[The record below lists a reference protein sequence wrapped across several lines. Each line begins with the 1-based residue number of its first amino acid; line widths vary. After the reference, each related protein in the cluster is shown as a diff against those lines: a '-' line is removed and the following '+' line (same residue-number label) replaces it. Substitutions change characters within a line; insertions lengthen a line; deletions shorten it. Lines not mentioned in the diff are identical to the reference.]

1 MSDTDIQTPSPFI
14 KAKLKRRLSEAEFSL
29 TESVQMMITV
39 TPPVGTKREEMLEP
53 IFWSHVARR
62 MKPMTE
68 IRAMPRDGAWYGIY
82 LVIYADHL
90 QAKLKEIGFWD
101 LDTLSEPESETDE
114 YDVKWISPPVRFGVI
129 RKSDKSVIKDKF
141 QTKEQAYAW
150 KNQNLPSKAA

>member
-1 MSDTDIQTPSPFI
+1 MSDTDIKAPFVG
-14 KAKLKRRLSEAEFSL
+14 AKLKRRLSEAEFSL

-39 TPPVGTKREEMLEP
+39 TPPVGTKREEMLDP
-53 IFWSHVARR
+53 VFWSHVARR
-62 MKPMTE
+62 MKPLTE

-90 QAKLKEIGFWD
+90 QAKIKELGFWD
-101 LDTLSEPESETDE
+101 LDTLSEPEAESDDYE
-114 YDVKWISPPVRFGVI
+114 VKWISPPVRFGVR
-129 RKSDKSVIKDKF
+129 RKSDGEIVKDKF